1 MTRQRAIAFVL
12 MTLICGTVSYMTGR
26 LVFPAVIWAVALLG
40 LSGLVKV
47 DVSRSTRLVATLAAT
62 LAFVV
67 ISKVAPKDPNE
78 AYPLS
83 AVALTYVVAWY
94 FMVLMAGTFFVRRPG
109 LMPRTF
115 PLYAI
120 IALICTGNVL
130 VTPSVD
136 QDRVYRVY
144 MLVAM
149 AAAAMTAF
157 YFAAE
162 RQYRPGPRSKEAL
175 APRVTSF
182 VVLLIAMIGAGW
194 ANTIVSD
201 HQYDI
206 NRVVTTLAARLY
218 AGRSAGSSDR
228 ALLGSMEY
236 VETRDNRETALRV
249 FSRRTPGYL
258 RGRAFMGP
266 TWWRQYVAGIK
277 TPLQPSRRGFKGIP
291 APTGGRRLFALG
303 DGGLG
308 RWEAYEVYPD
318 RVWTK
323 ALFCPHGTTVIS
335 VPANKLE
342 IDECGAVTTTSPLAG
357 ASYTAFVPA
366 RQKAH
371 KVSQEARKSCSALP
385 DDLDERIHE
394 LARGLFKDCRTNAE
408 KIAAVEKY
416 FTTNYQYKLGIRIP
430 RGADPLTYFL
440 LKRPRPAAHCEYF
453 ATGAALLLRLGGV
466 PAYYAT
472 GFVVTEQSPYGE
484 YWIARNADA
493 HAWVEACDDNGNWV
507 TVEATPAAGVPSS
520 VRRSDTYYLWDSLK
534 FALGRF
540 MAMMEH
546 EGAAGLG
553 SWCLGHLVALA
564 RAMFMT
570 QGGLIASLCLGAV
583 AGWVLLLRLRRITRR
598 RVDPTVAR
606 LQRLLVRMDRR
617 VRKLAPARGR
627 SETLTDFAHRL
638 QGQASGKPPADAAAR
653 WYLAYATVRYGRR
666 ADEEAA
672 ARLERRMPAR
682 ARGRRAVGSK
692 PARPT

>member
-12 MTLICGTVSYMTGR
+12 MTIVCGTVSYMTGR
-26 LVFPAVIWAVALLG
+26 VVFPAVIWGMALLG

-67 ISKVAPKDPNE
+67 ISKVAPEDPKE

-94 FMVLMAGTFFVRRPG
+94 FTVLMAGAFFVRRPG
-109 LMPRTF
+109 PMPRTF

-120 IALICTGNVL
+120 IALICTGNVF
-130 VTPSVD
+130 VGQQED
-136 QDRVYRVY
+136 RVY
-144 MLVAM
+144 MLAGM

-162 RQYRPGPRSKEAL
+162 RRYLPGLRPRASLMPRTA
-175 APRVTSF
+175 SF

-194 ANTIVSD
+194 ANTIVSA

-206 NRVVTTLAARLY
+206 NRVVTSLAARLY
-218 AGRSAGSSDR
+218 SARSMGYSDR
-228 ALLGSMEY
+228 GDLRSMRY
-236 VETRDNRETALRV
+236 LKTRATRETVLRV
-249 FSRRTPGYL
+249 FSRRMPGYL
-258 RGRAFMGP
+258 RGRAFTRP
-266 TWWRQYVAGIK
+266 SWWRQRQYAPGVK
-277 TPLQPSRRGFKGIP
+277 TTLQPSRRRFKGIP
-291 APTGGRRLFALG
+291 APTGARRLFALG

-318 RVWTK
+318 RVRTK
-323 ALFCPHGTTVIS
+323 AVFCPHGTTVIS
-335 VPANKLE
+335 APANKLE
-342 IDECGAVTTTSPLAG
+342 IDECGAVTAPSPLAG

-366 RQKAH
+366 LGKAH
-371 KVSQEARKSCSALP
+371 KVSQEARRTCVALP

-394 LARGLFKDCRTNAE
+394 LATGLFKDCRTAAE

-416 FTTNYQYKLGIRIP
+416 FTTNYQYKLGIQIP
-430 RGADPLTYFL
+430 RRTDPLTYFL
-440 LKRPRPAAHCEYF
+440 TNDPRPAAHCEYF
-453 ATGAALLLRLGGV
+453 ATGAAVLLRLGGV

-507 TVEATPAAGVPSS
+507 TVEATPAEGVPSS
-520 VRRSDTYYLWDSLK
+520 AKRSDAYYLWDSLK
-534 FALGRF
+534 FSLQRF
-540 MAMMEH
+540 MAMMQH

-570 QGGLIASLCLGAV
+570 RGGLIASLCLGAL
-583 AGWVLLLRLRRITRR
+583 AGWVLLLRLMRIPRR
-598 RVDPTVAR
+598 RVDPMVAR
-606 LQRLLVRMDRR
+606 LQRLLVRMDQR
-617 VRKLAPARGR
+617 VRKLAPARVR
-627 SETLTDFAHRL
+627 SETLTHFAHRL

-653 WYLAYATVRYGRR
+653 WYLAYAAIRYGGR
-666 ADEEAA
+666 ADAEAA
-672 ARLERRMPAR
+672 ARLERRMPPRAR
-682 ARGRRAVGSK
+682 AARAVGSK